1 MYLVSLGLAIKSSR
15 RLDTSKPGNSNH
27 NNANEHEN
35 HGNSHENASVE
46 QLVFLEDGSVD
57 VVGCSLFES
66 ASLGMLETAR
76 SHAYGRLGV
85 SGGGDDCYCYV
96 HSNDKKKGGKSALTN
111 GAFAALDVRITA

>member
-27 NNANEHEN
+27 NNANEHKD
-35 HGNSHENASVE
+35 HGNGHKNASVE
-46 QLVFLEDGSVD
+46 QLVFLEDRSVD

-76 SHAYGRLGV
+76 SHAYGWLGGEW
-85 SGGGDDCYCYV
+85 GG
-96 HSNDKKKGGKSALTN
+96 
-111 GAFAALDVRITA
+111 